1 MALKY
6 KVTVITV
13 FCAEL
18 SAYQCVGDMFKVDKL
33 GPAVLFCLQI
43 TQNLSCSDT
52 VFSEGA

>member
-18 SAYQCVGDMFKVDKL
+18 SAYQYVGDMFKVDKL